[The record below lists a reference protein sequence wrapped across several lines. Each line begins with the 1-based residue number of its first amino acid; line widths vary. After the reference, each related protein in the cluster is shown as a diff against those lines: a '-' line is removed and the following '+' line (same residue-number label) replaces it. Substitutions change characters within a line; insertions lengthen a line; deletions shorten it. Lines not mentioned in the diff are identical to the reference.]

1 MAEEITRIMMV
12 PLRVV
17 RTVPRT
23 KRAPRAI
30 KAIREHVVRHMKA
43 KTEDVWID
51 PLVNE
56 VLWRRGIQ
64 KPPHRIRLKVIKF
77 EDEQVTVSLPEE

>member
-1 MAEEITRIMMV
+1 MD
-12 PLRVV
+12 
-17 RTVPRT
+17 T
-23 KRAPRAI
+23 KP
-30 KAIREHVVRHMKA
+30 
-43 KTEDVWID
+43 EDVWID